1 MIAMVSVLLPME
13 RAIQETAEYCRQRK
27 AFGQS
32 ILDNQVYTLNRQFS
46 YYIFFSSCCLVQ
58 VVHYRLAELETEVE
72 LLRSLLYRTL
82 GLYLKGHNVTKLAS
96 MGKLKA
102 GRLVREVADS
112 CLQFWGG
119 MGYTSEVEIS
129 RMYRDVRLVSI
140 GGGADEVMLSIICK
154 LSGTLPTAK

>member
-1 MIAMVSVLLPME
+1 ME

-82 GLYLKGHNVTKLAS
+82 GESSTEHWVNGHSVEPLNKGECS
-96 MGKLKA
+96 
-102 GRLVREVADS
+102 LVP
-112 CLQFWGG
+112 W
-119 MGYTSEVEIS
+119 Y
-129 RMYRDVRLVSI
+129 
-140 GGGADEVMLSIICK
+140 GAKYYPL
-154 LSGTLPTAK
+154 